1 VQLLLSRVALTVL
14 VGEETGPVS
23 GPPPPL
29 SKETKTALADSAK
42 ADPTGAHVPGKDAG
56 SKAGIAQPADGEKK
70 VKSEK
75 EREETL

>member
-1 VQLLLSRVALTVL
+1 M
-14 VGEETGPVS
+14 S

-42 ADPTGAHVPGKDAG
+42 SDPIGGHVPGKDSG
-56 SKAGIAQPADGEKK
+56 SKVGTAQAGEGEKK

-75 EREETL
+75 EREETS